1 MKRKIK
7 IKNVVLLVV
16 ILAFIAACVF
26 IFLNGEKTFFEK
38 PSNGYLAS
46 NTLSVD
52 LYELK
57 TGEDDT
63 KTMEKSLDLVRGSK
77 IEYFKDSK
85 ITIDE
90 VEYTKVSYDS
100 NTYYILSDNI
110 VEKMEDVV
118 LEKELYVRTSLNL
131 LEDLDGNLLSL
142 LEKGEKVEVIGF
154 NELQDDGSVDLY
166 KIKVGDEEGYYYS
179 KYLVA
184 TEEESL
190 KNYDED
196 GIYKIHL

>member
-1 MKRKIK
+1 MRWNIQKFPM
-7 IKNVVLLVV
+7 
-16 ILAFIAACVF
+16 IL
-26 IFLNGEKTFFEK
+26 
-38 PSNGYLAS
+38 
-46 NTLSVD
+46 TL
-52 LYELK
+52 
-57 TGEDDT
+57 
-63 KTMEKSLDLVRGSK
+63 
-77 IEYFKDSK
+77 I
-85 ITIDE
+85 
-90 VEYTKVSYDS
+90 
-100 NTYYILSDNI
+100 NILSDNI

-184 TEEESL
+184 SEEESL

-196 GIYKIHL
+196 GIYKIHLERGDRLGGGSAANLDYYPVEKVSFEDNKMPDEVYALYINGAKGIKNNIDAYIEYAKTTKINAFVVDIKDNCGSCL

>member
-16 ILAFIAACVF
+16 VLAFIAACVF

-57 TGEDDT
+57 TDEDDT
-63 KTMEKSLDLVRGSK
+63 KTLEKSLHLVRGSK

-154 NELQDDGSVDLY
+154 NELQDDGSVDENAGRNGKELRNAP
-166 KIKVGDEEGYYYS
+166 KSAGYI
-179 KYLVA
+179 
-184 TEEESL
+184 
-190 KNYDED
+190 D
-196 GIYKIHL
+196 